1 MLHHVIH
8 LSPCLTGTSLA
19 APGPPPPSAP
29 EKPMNCF
36 HQVFE
41 QIRDSQE
48 TTSPHSLK
56 QTCQPSPNARKPSSL
71 VRYHFPGRALK
82 GFFGDYF
89 CSGCLSFADSGELEE
104 LKKTKK
110 AGFPRPF
117 RHTTKFEQKL
127 FRPPHTL
134 TNDRQHMVKV
144 ADPGFLA
151 SHQFWGQDPSHS
163 RRPRRRVRFQA
174 ILNTLEQ
181 PFGAEWLQN
190 KLRFLSQGRVLRVT
204 GFVRAERE

>member
-1 MLHHVIH
+1 RFPVIFFTLKISCRAPRIPGASTLRFCRQGTRHMLHHVIH

-41 QIRDSQE
+41 QIRDSPE

-71 VRYHFPGRALK
+71 APRHFPEPAFER
-82 GFFGDYF
+82 FFGDYF
-89 CSGCLSFADSGELEE
+89 CSGCLSFADSGELED
-104 LKKTKK
+104 LNKTKK

-117 RHTTKFEQKL
+117 RHTTKFEQN
-127 FRPPHTL
+127 FF
-134 TNDRQHMVKV
+134 
-144 ADPGFLA
+144 G
-151 SHQFWGQDPSHS
+151 
-163 RRPRRRVRFQA
+163 RR
-174 ILNTLEQ
+174 T
-181 PFGAEWLQN
+181 
-190 KLRFLSQGRVLRVT
+190 
-204 GFVRAERE
+204 